1 MHSVGGQ
8 DVRGNDSLPGMV
20 QVNIQNEKNI
30 FISEEAE
37 KIMKR
42 KLIKITKLVCLLASF
57 FLVYSLYAPALV
69 HAEDV
74 ETVRVGYYEN
84 EIFQEGAE
92 EGAVKTGYA
101 YEYYRK
107 IAEYTGWKY
116 DYVYGSFSDLYQM
129 LLDGKIDL
137 LAGLAFKE
145 ERAGLIG
152 YPDDAMGHESYNL
165 VKHEEDTEISTDP
178 VTLEGK
184 KIGVMESALVDALHQ
199 FLDSH
204 NVKADV
210 ITFPDYDSLF
220 ASFNAKELDVLAGEG
235 DSGFSVE
242 NAVILYSFGASDYY
256 LTVNVNRPD
265 LLEQLNSA
273 QDLLSVEEPNYLNS
287 LSAKYYSGSLASRVH
302 SAAETEWLAA
312 HSELRVGYLENYLP
326 YSDKDE
332 NGQATG
338 IVTDVTEQ
346 LLQSLHIDTLSVSYH
361 GYENYDDMIADLVS
375 GVIDTSFPVG
385 GGLYYS
391 EESGIY
397 QTNPVV
403 SAATEIVFHG
413 EFNRDEIT
421 RFAVNE
427 NNRMQ
432 YYYVR
437 THFPDAEITFYP
449 SVDDCLSAIISGKED
464 ATTLNGLRANDIL
477 KNTRYE
483 SLSLLQLSQSDD
495 RCYGVAMGNEGLLKL
510 LNRGINVLGVDYGQ
524 NQAYRY
530 ADGLYSYSFFDMV
543 RQHLGIF
550 ILGILAIAA
559 VIIFLLIRDNQ
570 RSRAQIREKE
580 NARIELEE
588 NNRKL
593 ENSRKA
599 LLENNEIIASAGFGV
614 WHIILEDGKAPRMR
628 GNPKMIELLG
638 IGGQDLTEEEIY
650 DFWYSRIDK
659 DAIPSVQKSVSEML
673 EGKLSENTYLWEHPE
688 KGMIYVRCGGTAET
702 MDEHTHHLSGYHSD
716 VTEIVR
722 TEQEKQKALSD
733 ALVAAEH
740 ANRAKTTFLNNMS
753 HDIRTP
759 MNAIVGF
766 TGLAA
771 SHMDHPE
778 QVKDYLQKITVSS
791 QHLLSLINDV
801 LDMSRIESG
810 KVTIEEADVHL
821 PDVIHDLRT
830 IIQANVTAKQQELL
844 IDTQDVKHEDII
856 TDKLRLNQVLLN
868 ILSNAIKFTPAGGTI
883 SFRLIEEPSSRADTA
898 IFVFRIKDNGIGM
911 SEEFQKTIFEAF
923 TRERTSTVSG
933 TQGTGLGMA
942 ITKNIVDMMGGTI
955 SVQSEEGKGSE
966 FVVRI
971 PCRIG
976 EGRDISEKIPELQG
990 LRALVA
996 DDDTNSCLS
1005 VSAMLRDIGMRP
1017 DWTNYGKEA
1026 VIRAK
1031 EARDQADEF
1040 KVYIIDWMMPDLNGI
1055 ETVRRIREI
1064 VGDDAPIIILTAYDW
1079 SDIEDEA
1086 REAGVTA
1093 FCSKPLFMSELRSVL
1108 AKPFLGEKPAVEEA
1122 TAAVDFT
1129 GKQIL
1134 LAEDNELN
1142 QMIAVA
1148 ILENA
1153 GFTIDIASNGEEAV
1167 KKMKQAPA
1175 GTYDVILMDI
1185 QMPIMD
1191 GYEAARQIRAME
1203 DRKKAE
1209 IPIVAVTANAFEEDR
1224 KIAIE
1229 AGMNGHLAKPYD
1241 VAAIMQT
1248 LAELLK

>member
-1 MHSVGGQ
+1 MKH
-8 DVRGNDSLPGMV
+8 
-20 QVNIQNEKNI
+20 
-30 FISEEAE
+30 
-37 KIMKR
+37 KIIATHFVTHM
-42 KLIKITKLVCLLASF
+42 LIAVCLLFTMMTPVS
-57 FLVYSLYAPALV
+57 AL
-69 HAEDV
+69 AEDV
-74 ETVRVGYYEN
+74 KPVRVGYYEN
-84 EIFQEGAE
+84 ELFQEGAE

-107 IAEYTGWKY
+107 LAEYTGWKY
-116 DYVYGSFSDLYQM
+116 EYVYGSFSDLYQM
-129 LLDGKIDL
+129 LLDGEIDL

-145 ERAGLIG
+145 DRVSLIG
-152 YPDDAMGHESYNL
+152 YPDEAMGHESYNL
-165 VKHEEDTEISTDP
+165 VKHEQDTEINADP
-178 VTLEGK
+178 VTLTGK
-184 KIGVMESALVDALHQ
+184 KIGVMESAIVDTLNE

-204 NVKADV
+204 DVNAEV

-220 ASFNAKELDVLAGEG
+220 AAFNAGELDVFAGEG

-242 NAVILYSFGASDYY
+242 NAVILYSFGTSDYY
-256 LTVNVNRPD
+256 LTVNKQRPD
-265 LLEQLNSA
+265 LLEQLNTA
-273 QDLLSVEEPNYLNS
+273 QTLLATEEPNYLNS
-287 LSAKYYSGSLASRVH
+287 LSTKYYSGSLASRAH
-302 SAAETEWLAA
+302 SAAETEWLQS

-326 YSDKDE
+326 YSDTDE

-346 LLQSLHIDTLSVSYH
+346 LLKSLNIDTLSVSYH
-361 GYENYDDMIADLVS
+361 GYKNYDDMIADLVS
-375 GVIDTSFPVG
+375 GKIDTGFPVG

-403 SAATEIVFHG
+403 SAATEIVFRG
-413 EFNRDEIT
+413 EFKVDDMSH
-421 RFAVNE
+421 FAVNE

-437 THFPDAEITFYP
+437 THFPDAEITYYP
-449 SVDDCLSAIISGKED
+449 SVDDCLEAVISGKED

-477 KNTRYE
+477 KDTRYE

-495 RCYGVAMGNEGLLKL
+495 RCYGVAMGSEGLLKL
-510 LNRGINVLGVDYGQ
+510 LNRGINVLGIDYGQ

-530 ADGLYSYSFFDMV
+530 ADGLYSYSFFDMI
-543 RQHLGIF
+543 RQHIGAF
-550 ILGILAIAA
+550 ILGILAVAA
-559 VIIFLLIRDNQ
+559 VIISLLIRDNK
-570 RSRAQIREKE
+570 RSQMQIKDKETARA
-580 NARIELEE
+580 ELEE

-593 ENSRKA
+593 EESRQA
-599 LLENNEIIASAGFGV
+599 LLENNEIIASAGFGI

-628 GNPKMIELLG
+628 GNTKMIELLG
-638 IGGQDLTEEEIY
+638 ITGQDLTEEEIY
-650 DFWYSRIDK
+650 EFWYSRIDK

-688 KGMIYVRCGGTAET
+688 LGMIYVRCGGTSKAL
-702 MDEHTHHLSGYHSD
+702 DEHTHHLSGYHSD

-722 TEQEKQKALSD
+722 AEQEKQKALSD
-733 ALVAAEH
+733 ALIAAEH
-740 ANRAKTTFLNNMS
+740 ANHAKTTFLNNMS

-766 TGLAA
+766 TALAA
-771 SHMDHPE
+771 SHMDNPE
-778 QVKDYLQKITVSS
+778 QVKDYLQKISVSS

-810 KVTIEEADVHL
+810 KVTIEESDVHL
-821 PDVIHDLRT
+821 PDAIHDLRT

-898 IFVFRIKDNGIGM
+898 DFVFRIKDNGIGM
-911 SEEFQKTIFEAF
+911 SKEFQKTIFEAF

-942 ITKNIVDMMGGTI
+942 ITKNIVDMMGGSI
-955 SVQSEEGKGSE
+955 SVESEEGKGSE
-966 FVVRI
+966 FIVRI

-976 EGRDISEKIPELQG
+976 ESRVISEKIPELQG

-996 DDDTNSCLS
+996 DDDTHSCLS

-1031 EARDQADEF
+1031 EAKDQADEF
-1040 KVYIIDWMMPDLNGI
+1040 MVYIIDWMMPDLNGI
-1055 ETVRRIREI
+1055 ETVRRIRKI

-1079 SDIEDEA
+1079 SDIEAEA
-1086 REAGVTA
+1086 RQAGVTT
-1093 FCSKPLFMSELRSVL
+1093 FCSKPIFMSELRSVL
-1108 AKPFLGEKPAVEEA
+1108 AKPFLTEKPAADEA
-1122 TAAVDFT
+1122 PAVLDFT
-1129 GKQIL
+1129 GKKIL
-1134 LAEDNELN
+1134 LAEDNEMN
-1142 QMIAVA
+1142 QMIAVE
-1148 ILENA
+1148 ILKSA
-1153 GFTIDIASNGEEAV
+1153 GFTIDIASNGAEAV
-1167 KKMKQAPA
+1167 EKMEATPA

-1185 QMPIMD
+1185 QMPVMD
-1191 GYEAARQIRAME
+1191 GYEAAKRIRAME
-1203 DRKKAE
+1203 DLEKAE
-1209 IPIVAVTANAFEEDR
+1209 IPIIAVTANAFEEDR
-1224 KIAIE
+1224 KIALE

-1241 VAAIMQT
+1241 IDAIMKT
-1248 LAELLK
+1248 LSELLK